1 MRILS
6 MLAVALSLVFA
17 TLLQAAP
24 GDKKMSPL
32 VIEAGSGKHTFN
44 VELALTADQ
53 QAKGL
58 MYRRTLAPDAGMLFV
73 YARPSPVTMWMKNT
87 YIPLDMLFIGAD
99 GRILHM
105 VERTVPLSTELI
117 GSDKAIRAVLE
128 LNGGTASRL
137 GIRTGDRV
145 VHPALQ

>member
-1 MRILS
+1 MRILAI
-6 MLAVALSLVFA
+6 LAVALSVVLA
-17 TLLQAAP
+17 SPLQAAP
-24 GDKKMSPL
+24 ADKASSRL
-32 VIEAGSGKHTFN
+32 VIEADSGKHAFN

-58 MYRRTLAPDAGMLFV
+58 MYRRELAADAGMLFV
-73 YARPSPVTMWMKNT
+73 YTRPSPVTMWMKNT

-99 GRILHM
+99 GRILHL

-117 GSDKAIRAVLE
+117 GTDKAVRAVLE
-128 LNGGTASRL
+128 VRGGTASRL

-145 VHPALQ
+145 LHPALQ